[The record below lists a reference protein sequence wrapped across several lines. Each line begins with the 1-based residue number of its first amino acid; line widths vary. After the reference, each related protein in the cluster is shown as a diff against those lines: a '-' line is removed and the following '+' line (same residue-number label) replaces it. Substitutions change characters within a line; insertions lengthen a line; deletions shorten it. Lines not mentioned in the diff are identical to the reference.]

1 MEFLIGRLTGNN
13 LMNLGYYEQ
22 IRDYLKQY
30 QVELVDVLE
39 QERDPALGNGGLG
52 RLAACFLD
60 SMATVGQNA
69 TGYGLHYQY
78 GLFKQSFKE
87 GMQKEAADTWARDS
101 YPWHR
106 FNPSKT
112 RHIGFGGKSNIS
124 KPINMNGSLN

>member
-1 MEFLIGRLTGNN
+1 MTFQSIVEKYCRYFDVADPKQFTLQQWYQIVAEGSLELAYSQPAVKPAESRHVNYLSMEFLIGRLTGNN

-60 SMATVGQNA
+60 SMAALGQNA
-69 TGYGLHYQY
+69 TGYGLH
-78 GLFKQSFKE
+78 
-87 GMQKEAADTWARDS
+87 
-101 YPWHR
+101 
-106 FNPSKT
+106 
-112 RHIGFGGKSNIS
+112 
-124 KPINMNGSLN
+124 